1 MAKKMEN
8 EVETV
13 VMLVLSRNDY
23 QYCMILHPLHTYDVG
38 YLR

>member
-13 VMLVLSRNDY
+13 VMLVLSTNDY
-23 QYCMILHPLHTYDVG
+23 QYCMILHSCILMM
-38 YLR
+38 